1 MQMRWR
7 REGVGTSMS
16 ENYTS
21 DVSTQFGCYECSK
34 ERKCSSPHNSGE
46 VYMAFVK
53 SEPCPHK
60 ESEP

>member
-1 MQMRWR
+1 
-7 REGVGTSMS
+7 MS